1 MADIADMAN
10 DVVQQHLEEAL
21 AARVAAPV
29 RESRMDC
36 IDCDDPIPESRRVAA
51 RGCVRC
57 GACQTV
63 HEDRRAQYAR

>member
-1 MADIADMAN
+1 MADDADLAN
-10 DVVQQHLEEAL
+10 DIVLLRLEEAL
-21 AARVAAPV
+21 AARAGASV
-29 RESRMDC
+29 RESRVDC

-57 GACQTV
+57 GDCQTL